1 MTKGTN
7 EPYRM
12 MTSRAEYRLLLR
24 QDNADERLTPIGYE
38 MGLIDEER
46 YEKFQEKYK
55 CIKEE
60 VERVKNSYVG
70 NSDKVQNLLKEHK
83 STELVSGISLAE
95 LIKRPELNY
104 DVLKEI
110 GNIGA
115 GNATTALSKMLNQKM
130 DMSVPKVELV
140 PFNEISDI
148 MGDED
153 QTVVGIMLGF
163 EGDVYGMM
171 MFLFDTK
178 SAHHLVN
185 TLMMQDTE
193 SGIEAD
199 TQFND
204 MEMSALNEIGN
215 IVSGS
220 YLTAISKLT
229 NLKMVSTVPEMT
241 IDMIGA
247 LLSVPASEFGKY
259 GDKLL
264 LIQTQFGE
272 LDFVKGYFLLI
283 PELESYDKI
292 LRSLGVI
299 D

>member
-1 MTKGTN
+1 MSK
-7 EPYRM
+7 
-12 MTSRAEYRLLLR
+12 
-24 QDNADERLTPIGYE
+24 
-38 MGLIDEER
+38 ID
-46 YEKFQEKYK
+46 
-55 CIKEE
+55 
-60 VERVKNSYVG
+60 
-70 NSDKVQNLLKEHK
+70 
-83 STELVSGISLAE
+83 
-95 LIKRPELNY
+95 LNQLDDIQY

-185 TLMMQDTE
+185 TLMMQ
-193 SGIEAD
+193 
-199 TQFND
+199 
-204 MEMSALNEIGN
+204 MSALNEIGN

-264 LIQTQFGE
+264 LIQSQFGE
-272 LDFVKGYFLLI
+272 LDFVNGYFLMI
-283 PELESYDKI
+283 PELESYDK
-292 LRSLGVI
+292 LLESLGV
-299 D
+299 